1 MLTTKT
7 IKLVRSLA
15 DHKGRRE
22 AGLFVAEG
30 SKCVCDTLAAFE
42 PAMLFATE
50 DWLGA
55 HADAAES
62 ARRRGAVVEP
72 CKKGQLRELT
82 SLTATP
88 PAIAVYRIPEAAVPE
103 PAQCARELVVVLDRV
118 QDPGNLGTIM
128 RTADWFGVRTIVA
141 SKDTVDQYNPKTI
154 QATMGSISRVRVA
167 YTDDLGEFLSE
178 AAECGARIYGTFLDG
193 ENIFSA
199 ALGASGALVMGNEGS
214 GIGDAA
220 AACVNERLLIPSF
233 PPGEST
239 GESLNVATATAIA
252 LSQFRSRQLKSRN

>member
-15 DHKGRRE
+15 EHKGRRE

-30 SKCVCDTLAAFE
+30 SKCVCDTLEAFE

-50 DWLGA
+50 DWLAA
-55 HADAAES
+55 HAAQAES
-62 ARRRGAVVEP
+62 ALGRGAVVEP

-88 PAIAVYRIPEAAVPE
+88 PVIAVYRIPEAPAVE
-103 PAQCARELVVVLDRV
+103 ADLCARELLLVLDRV

-128 RTADWFGVRTIVA
+128 RTADWFGVSTIVA

-167 YTDDLGEFLSE
+167 YVEDLGEFLSE
-178 AAECGARIYGTFLDG
+178 AAECGARIFGTFLDG
-193 ENIFSA
+193 ADIFA
-199 ALGASGALVMGNEGS
+199 APLGATGALVMGNEGS
-214 GIGDAA
+214 GIGAA
-220 AACVNERLLIPSF
+220 AGACVTDRLLIPSF
-233 PPGEST
+233 PPERST